1 MNNTHYSANLLKY
14 MNTPE
19 SYNMNVSI
27 YLKNILTHE
36 HLYIEEPKDVNIKN
50 ELCNFISLSSNE
62 ITLEN
67 LEKLKG
73 HVILY
78 QYPDTSAW
86 SNSYHMSFM
95 QIENINQKNDNFV
108 LTKYKKDTFI
118 DSSGKE
124 ITMVDRCIEKLYR
137 LREQSSAY
145 RIWLP
150 FKLYLNEYIT

>member
-95 QIENINQKNDNFV
+95 QIENINQKRDE
-108 LTKYKKDTFI
+108 KMIIKK
-118 DSSGKE
+118 
-124 ITMVDRCIEKLYR
+124 
-137 LREQSSAY
+137 REN
-145 RIWLP
+145 
-150 FKLYLNEYIT
+150 KN